1 MTNIDIA
8 FLIAN
13 ECEQFLEDENA
24 RKAYELACE
33 YDCTLDIK
41 TLEEAV
47 RIYNEATGA
56 GLKVNK

>member
-1 MTNIDIA
+1 MNNIDIA

-33 YDCTLDIK
+33 YDCTLDINI
-41 TLEEAV
+41 LEEAI
-47 RIYNEATGA
+47 RIYNQATGA

>member
-13 ECEQFLEDENA
+13 ECEQFLDDKNA

-33 YDCTLDIK
+33 YDCTMNINVLK
-41 TLEEAV
+41 KAV
-47 RIYNEATGA
+47 KIYNSITGA
-56 GLKVNK
+56 GLKVEG

>member
-1 MTNIDIA
+1 MNNIDIA

-41 TLEEAV
+41 TLEESV